1 MTRPASTLAALA
13 IAVGA
18 VAASST
24 AAAQDFNFGAL
35 RDDDRHILHV
45 GVGMEDAV
53 VASLGYGHV
62 LSLMGRTVVLGGT
75 VDVVPAHASD
85 WRLRVGAVFPVASYA
100 GWMVGA
106 KTLGI
111 VRNASNDMNRMS
123 NLGVETSLFG
133 GFYAERWFLAA
144 EAGVDWATAT
154 YIHHTDA
161 YRRLV
166 YENAQDGWY
175 SSTGAALVYGVS
187 GGYSFSSVDLVVRA
201 GQRRDFSLST
211 WLLPFYATVGAAV
224 RF

>member
-18 VAASST
+18 VAVSSS

-35 RDDDRHILHV
+35 RDSDRHILHV

-62 LSLMGRTVVLGGT
+62 LSLMGRNVILGGT
-75 VDVVPAHASD
+75 VDVVPVHASN
-85 WRLRVGAVFPVASYA
+85 WRLRFGTVFPVASYG

-111 VRNASNDMNRMS
+111 VRNARNDMNRMT
-123 NLGVETSLFG
+123 NLGMETSLFG

-154 YIHHTDA
+154 YILHTDT

-166 YENAQDGWY
+166 YPDARDGWY
-175 SSTGAALVYGVS
+175 SSTGAALVFGVS
-187 GGYSFSSVDLVVRA
+187 GGYSFSGVDLVVRA
-201 GQRRDFSLST
+201 GQRRDFSLAT
-211 WLLPFYATVGAAV
+211 WILPFYATIGADV